1 MRWCCVQLVPFGC
14 FLNKLISSSHAV
26 PILPDYLATI
36 NNRTLL
42 GPATSNSAIGP
53 VTGRAG
59 AQAATTSYNTPLNS
73 GMAGATGV
81 NASGGLSILDAAASA
96 QHMAYRNLDGTG
108 TGAAQTQIHLPIKLQ
123 PQPQSQHHHQYQ
135 YQQQQQLQQAMPP
148 HQQQLQHVM
157 TKHPIPGKSMVNF
170 SLIHLATDDNSK
182 PFISSPINPEHGGN
196 SNAIHWLNHSDA
208 RTGSSAAAAGRDGG
222 YLKNSLT
229 MSSGK
234 IPGNGHRQLKTET
247 NDELLASENSSI
259 GILLAMKALVQL
271 IFNPIVGNLSTKY
284 GYRLPIVLGTF
295 FLLISSLGK
304 SKHAPS
310 KQVNSLSRVSR
321 HIYKDM

>member
-1 MRWCCVQLVPFGC
+1 MRWCCVQLLPFGY

-59 AQAATTSYNTPLNS
+59 AEAAPTSYNTPLNR
-73 GMAGATGV
+73 V

-123 PQPQSQHHHQYQ
+123 PQSQHHHQYQ
-135 YQQQQQLQQAMPP
+135 YQQQQLQQSMPP

-170 SLIHLATDDNSK
+170 SLIHLVTDDNSK
-182 PFISSPINPEHGGN
+182 LFISSPINPEHSGN
-196 SNAIHWLNHSDA
+196 SNVIHWLNHSDA
-208 RTGSSAAAAGRDGG
+208 KTGSSAAAAGRDGG
-222 YLKNSLT
+222 YLKNYLT

-247 NDELLASENSSI
+247 NDELLASENGSI

-271 IFNPIVGNLSTKY
+271 IFNPIVGNVSTKY

-304 SKHAPS
+304 SKHVPS
-310 KQVNSLSRVSR
+310 KQVNSLTRVSR
-321 HIYKDM
+321 HMYKDM